1 MDHEGHVCLSCLR
14 FELRL
19 PDGSA
24 REVHLHRMN
33 SYPLHHQIPPPHQIE
48 RSLGQIPR
56 SATNA
61 SATNAS
67 AHMCFFA
74 TRRPSFEMPRRKPIH
89 LRKEQANHVGLT
101 HLGRPVCVKRNRIYA
116 IHHLSTLKGGS
127 PRYLAKKN
135 TGVTLKQRE

>member
-1 MDHEGHVCLSCLR
+1 MGAMDHEGHVCLSCLR

-61 SATNAS
+61 SATNARTS
-67 AHMCFFA
+67 VSLPQGGLHLKCRDGSRYTYAKNKQIMWGLHTLA
-74 TRRPSFEMPRRKPIH
+74 DPSVSNAIGSTRSTIFEHSR
-89 LRKEQANHVGLT
+89 T
-101 HLGRPVCVKRNRIYA
+101 
-116 IHHLSTLKGGS
+116 S
-127 PRYLAKKN
+127 PRCAKKN
-135 TGVTLKQRE
+135 YIKKLA